1 MDIDA
6 NKVAHEFTRFA
17 RRSSKCGIFGYLYF
31 FHFVCMIVQTR
42 LLINQFLFALR
53 KYVVTNE
60 IVITIKVK
68 MEGLPSAEH
77 QLLPAEEHI
86 S

>member
-1 MDIDA
+1 
-6 NKVAHEFTRFA
+6 V
-17 RRSSKCGIFGYLYF
+17 LYFWVLVF

-42 LLINQFLFALR
+42 SLINQFLFALR
-53 KYVVTNE
+53 KYVLTKE

-77 QLLPAEEHI
+77 QLLPAGEHI
-86 S
+86 SRILARELAGRSPLSLRHLLT